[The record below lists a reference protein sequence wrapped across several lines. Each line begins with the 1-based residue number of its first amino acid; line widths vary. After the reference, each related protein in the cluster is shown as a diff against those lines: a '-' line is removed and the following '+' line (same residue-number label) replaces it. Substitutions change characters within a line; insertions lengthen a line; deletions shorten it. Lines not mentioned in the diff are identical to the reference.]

1 MIRFYSELKYIL
13 FFSIQGGSNLEQNSQ
28 EYQYSI
34 LIDILAEMVTS
45 YLTMSKS
52 KNHVNDKKGED
63 KNAN

>member
-1 MIRFYSELKYIL
+1 M
-13 FFSIQGGSNLEQNSQ
+13 EQNSQ